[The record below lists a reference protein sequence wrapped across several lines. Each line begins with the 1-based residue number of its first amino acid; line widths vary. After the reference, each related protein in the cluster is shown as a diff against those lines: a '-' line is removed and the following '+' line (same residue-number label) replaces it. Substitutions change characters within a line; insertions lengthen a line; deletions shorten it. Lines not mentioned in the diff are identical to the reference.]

1 MGEKDWRQDQN
12 ACCETVSFKNDTEAT
27 PMIPQQYDYLNKSW
41 MEATA
46 IDVTY
51 GWEISWGST
60 PR

>member
-1 MGEKDWRQDQN
+1 MRKIGDRTRKPAVRL
-12 ACCETVSFKNDTEAT
+12 SFKNDTEAT